1 MDENHATEL
10 QTFLPQDGKITI
22 VPTSGEAKAS
32 ERKSL
37 ANDDLGGR
45 FNPFTSRQ
53 TPIKSRTTD
62 TETLIHILKASVG
75 TGILGMPYAFMNAG
89 LSVGIFGTVLIA
101 LICTHCAYVLVKCAH
116 ELYYRHQIP
125 MLTFAGIGET
135 AFTRGPESMRKYA
148 RLCKLTV
155 MTMLFLT
162 YFGTLCVYSVIVG
175 NSIQQ
180 VIEHYTESAMDP
192 RIYIAALLV
201 PLMFLGFT
209 PNLKMLAPVSLV
221 ANLCMVVG
229 LGITAY
235 YLLQDQSAL
244 EYTPL
249 IAPLSGLPQFF
260 SITVF
265 AMEAIGVMMPL
276 ENSMKNPPHFLRI
289 WNICGVLNIGM
300 TFVTI
305 VYAAIG
311 FIGYVRY
318 GELTQGAI
326 TLNLPTEEGL
336 AQTVKIM
343 VAVAVFCTYGLQFFV
358 CLEIAWGSLKEKFA
372 DRPLMG
378 ECIVRAS
385 LVVASIII
393 AVAVPTIGPF
403 MGLIGALCFS
413 VLGIVLPAIIETVMY
428 WDKPS
433 FIPYYENADEF
444 SLPLDFKP
452 KDGHGLGYGKWV
464 LYKNIFILIFGFC
477 GICTG
482 SYTSVLNII
491 EEYTTKES

>member
-1 MDENHATEL
+1 
-10 QTFLPQDGKITI
+10 
-22 VPTSGEAKAS
+22 
-32 ERKSL
+32 
-37 ANDDLGGR
+37 
-45 FNPFTSRQ
+45 
-53 TPIKSRTTD
+53 
-62 TETLIHILKASVG
+62 
-75 TGILGMPYAFMNAG
+75 MPYGFMNAG
-89 LSVGIFGTVLIA
+89 LSVGIFGTILIA

-116 ELYYRHQIP
+116 ELYYRHQLP
-125 MLTFAGIGET
+125 MLTFDGIGEV
-135 AFTRGPESMRKYA
+135 AFTKGPEPVRKYA
-148 RLCKLTV
+148 KLCKITV

-175 NSIQQ
+175 NSFQQ
-180 VIEHYTESAMDP
+180 VIEHYTEYYLDQ
-192 RIYIAALLV
+192 RVYIAALLV

-209 PNLKMLAPVSLV
+209 PNLKMLAPISLL

-229 LGITAY
+229 LGITTY

-244 EYTPL
+244 SSTPL
-249 IAPLSGLPQFF
+249 TAPIAGLPQFF

-300 TFVTI
+300 TFVTV
-305 VYAAIG
+305 VYAALG

-318 GELTQGAI
+318 GVETQGAI
-326 TLNLPTEEGL
+326 TLNLPTEDGL

-358 CLEIAWGSLKEKFA
+358 CLEISWGSLKEKFSG
-372 DRPLMG
+372 RPMLG
-378 ECIVRAS
+378 ESIVRAC
-385 LVVASIII
+385 LVLASIIT

-413 VLGIVLPAIIETVMY
+413 VLGIVLPAIIETIVY

-433 FIPYYENADEF
+433 CIPYCKNPDEF
-444 SLPLDFKP
+444 SLPVDYKP
-452 KDGHGLGYGKWV
+452 KAGHGLGFGKWV
-464 LYKNIFILIFGFC
+464 LVKNIFILAFGML
-477 GICTG
+477 GICSGT
-482 SYTSVLNII
+482 YTSIESII
-491 EEYTTKES
+491 AQYTTSES